1 MEVEGQGKRPPQS
14 VLVDIAAAEVAMCHE
29 FAQRCSRL
37 RSYAGASGWKG
48 GLVPGMRLLGGIDV
62 DRTHA
67 GLVIG
72 KVGEVAMCKLA
83 GVPVDL
89 ALKDR
94 GDGGRDLPLPSG
106 SVQVKTSRKP
116 FPTRMVRD
124 PVEQCDWFVFAMW
137 NGLRTTVSLDG
148 YVSRAVL
155 LRLPS
160 VWAPSGQWMNKEIH
174 VSRLLPIRQLLKI
187 RPIDEVL

>member
-1 MEVEGQGKRPPQS
+1 MEVEGHGKRPPRS
-14 VLVDIAAAEVAMCHE
+14 VLVEITPAEVAMCHE

-37 RSYAGASGWKG
+37 RAYAGAPGWKG

-62 DRTHA
+62 DRPHA

-72 KVGEVAMCKLA
+72 KVGEMAMCRLA

-94 GDGGRDLPLPSG
+94 GDGGKDLPLPSG
-106 SVQVKTSRKP
+106 NVQVKTSRRQ

-124 PVEQCDWFVFAMW
+124 PIELCDWFVFATW
-137 NGLRTTVSLDG
+137 NGLRPFVSVDG
-148 YVSRAVL
+148 YVSRASL
-155 LRLPS
+155 NRLAS
-160 VWAPSGQWMNKEIH
+160 VPAPAGEWMNKEIH
-174 VSRLLPIRQLLKI
+174 VNAMLPIRQLLKI
-187 RPIDEVL
+187 RPIREVL